1 MNSKSAGLNNSNC
14 VIRYIGGSDPIMIE
28 SSCWH
33 LDSGATTVAI
43 FAENAKS
50 MNFKT
55 EEIFVFLNGWEVSI
69 FQDNKHS
76 LISNKS
82 TSRLTFM
89 CTEKDLFVK
98 TTAGGIMIH
107 SCTSLKN
114 SLFRWKVRSSL
125 KVCCI
130 KSITY
135 VACISRPMKK
145 SATCN
150 VWSSCYLVQLARNVD
165 FAKKGNA

>member
-1 MNSKSAGLNNSNC
+1 M
-14 VIRYIGGSDPIMIE
+14 
-28 SSCWH
+28 
-33 LDSGATTVAI
+33 AI

-107 SCTSLKN
+107 SCTSLKKF
-114 SLFRWKVRSSL
+114 SV
-125 KVCCI
+125 
-130 KSITY
+130 
-135 VACISRPMKK
+135 PMKSPIK
-145 SATCN
+145 PQG
-150 VWSSCYLVQLARNVD
+150 LL
-165 FAKKGNA
+165 